1 MSRAA
6 RLILPSLLLLAA
18 CQSPPPPAPVA
29 QPRAARPAARPVP
42 ARVEG
47 AWSFGVAGD
56 RCTAQVAHR
65 EATLGITAGPEKQ
78 VTFSA
83 TSPTRRASGRAR
95 LVFRGD
101 DGNWEAPARG
111 TGRSALA
118 TIPLDEQG
126 EAHIRD
132 LLGGGTASLQGPGVE
147 LPALVVPDA
156 GVSGRDW
163 YGCVARVAER

>member
-1 MSRAA
+1 MRRAA
-6 RLILPSLLLLAA
+6 WLLLPLLLAA
-18 CQSPPPPAPVA
+18 CQSAPPPAPVA
-29 QPRAARPAARPVP
+29 APRAARPAPRPVP

-65 EATLGITAGPEKQ
+65 EATLGITAGPGKE

-83 TSPTRRASGRAR
+83 ASPGRRAGGRPR
-95 LVFRGD
+95 IVFRGE
-101 DGNWEAPARG
+101 DGSWEAPARG
-111 TGRSALA
+111 SGRAALA
-118 TIPLDEQG
+118 TIPLDERG
-126 EAHIRD
+126 EAYIRD
-132 LLGGGTASLQGPGVE
+132 LLGGGTASVQGSGAE
-147 LPALVVPDA
+147 LPALGVPDA